1 MEKELGFEQIKILKL
16 QEEYTQWLVDNLPRD
31 YVENEDCSAE
41 AVLWDSERLKLS
53 KEQKTWLRRFCLKW
67 DKAYLV

>member
-1 MEKELGFEQIKILKL
+1 MEKELKLEQIKILQL

-53 KEQKTWLRRFCLKW
+53 KEQKLWLRRFCLKW
-67 DKAYLV
+67 DKAYIV